1 MRAIEFWQ
9 DVEHSL
15 ADGKCCFIAIVAKS
29 TRHSPGTAGARMM
42 IDESGRKSGTI
53 GGGIMEFNLLNRAEE
68 ILKNGIFSPELQ
80 ILHHQKNAKGEKS
93 GLICG
98 GRQSNVYAL
107 LQPQEHLE
115 SIQSL
120 VKLLQTEGDGVLRI
134 DSSGVTLNT
143 TPLDDR
149 QPVLHLVRKGDKWH
163 YEEQLLNPWR
173 IAIIGGGHCSLALS
187 RIMHSLDYH
196 IQVFDTRPG
205 YFDEHPNPYATSCQ
219 IVEGYRDAAELIPFP
234 SLTYIIVMTS
244 DLLSDTDGLI
254 GVLQHPFPFIGAM
267 GSKSKRRI
275 IFQQLKAA
283 GVSDDDIARITA
295 PVGLPMRSNRPAE
308 IAVSIAAQILQDN

>member
-1 MRAIEFWQ
+1 M
-9 DVEHSL
+9 
-15 ADGKCCFIAIVAKS
+15 
-29 TRHSPGTAGARMM
+29 PAGAKAAPLAAV
-42 IDESGRKSGTI
+42 SWNSTSSVAPKTI
-53 GGGIMEFNLLNRAEE
+53 LNEGA
-68 ILKNGIFSPELQ
+68 FSPELQ

-107 LQPQEHLE
+107 LEPEEHLAT
-115 SIQSL
+115 IQSL
-120 VKLLQTEGDGVLRI
+120 VESLENESDGVLRI

-143 TPLDDR
+143 TPLDQQ
-149 QPVLHLVRKGDKWH
+149 QPVLNLVRKGDKWH

-173 IAIIGGGHCSLALS
+173 IAILGGGHCSLALS

-205 YFDEHPNPYATSCQ
+205 YFEQHPNPFTTSCH
-219 IVEGYRDAAELIPFP
+219 IIENYREAAGLIAFP
-234 SLTYIIVMTS
+234 SLTYVVVMTS
-244 DLLSDTDGLI
+244 DLLSDTDGLYGI
-254 GVLQHPFPFIGAM
+254 LQHPFPFIGAM

-275 IFQQLKAA
+275 IFQQLKTA
-283 GVSDDDIARITA
+283 GVSDEAIARITA

-308 IAVSIAAQILQDN
+308 IAVSIAAQILQDD